1 MIRGLDFTHI
11 REENICEKRSPC
23 TYEKL
28 QELPSLWASTY
39 VKLSLYFKDY
49 MFKIQALMVLAFII
63 KVAGKRIT
71 VNTSFKYYLLD
82 LIFVQ

>member
-1 MIRGLDFTHI
+1 
-11 REENICEKRSPC
+11 
-23 TYEKL
+23 
-28 QELPSLWASTY
+28 
-39 VKLSLYFKDY
+39 